1 MKRILTAVAG
11 AAAIFSLFHFETSA
25 HSGATGVV
33 KERMELMGSIGDAT
47 KALSEMMKGSVEYD
61 AAKVKSLAK
70 TIEGHGGETM
80 TVLFPKDSLDH
91 PSEAL
96 PAIWTDWER
105 FAEIADQ
112 LSAYAGALGKAADNP
127 RSAASAGM
135 MQGGSMMT
143 QGGGMMMGGG
153 APSADHLASM
163 PPDAAFMHVAQTCS
177 ACHQDFRKKKE

>member
-1 MKRILTAVAG
+1 MNRKIIFATVVVAVASISVAG
-11 AAAIFSLFHFETSA
+11 AFA
-25 HSGATGVV
+25 HVGATGVV

-70 TIEGHGGETM
+70 TIEGHGGEAM
-80 TVLFPKDSLDH
+80 TALFPKDSLDH
-91 PSEAL
+91 PSEAV
-96 PAIWTDWER
+96 PAIWADWER
-105 FAEIADQ
+105 FSEIADQ

-127 RSAASAGM
+127 RAAARTGM

-153 APSADHLASM
+153 TPSADHLASM